1 VSQIGNGRTS
11 AADGRCPGRRGDAAR
26 RICNTSFLLLRCLE
40 SDAALIVMTP
50 C

>member
-1 VSQIGNGRTS
+1 MSQIGNGRAI
-11 AADGRCPGRRGDAAR
+11 AADGRCPGRRGDGAR

-40 SDAALIVMTP
+40 SDAALIVVAP